1 MDKTP
6 KADNKDYLRIG
17 AVFFAAG
24 VLFLLYENTRAVG
37 IPFFI
42 LGLTFLAISQQKPD
56 KNTPEK

>member
-1 MDKTP
+1 MTKVP
-6 KADNKDYLRIG
+6 KEDNKDYLSVG

-24 VLFLLYENTRAVG
+24 VLLLLYENSRAVG